1 MNILSPITQY
11 LEFGEPGLGHLF
23 QTLFIVMLG
32 TAALCFLVG
41 ELTRN
46 YSQVDKIWS
55 VMPIVYALITLAQY
69 PHSIRVW
76 LMTLLVT
83 VWGLRLSYNFYRKG
97 GYHII
102 PWKGGE
108 DYRWNVLRQNPR
120 LQGYRRIIFNLVF
133 ISFYQNL
140 LIFLFSTPLLLAAK
154 FSSFALNNLDYLASF
169 FMALF
174 ILTETIADN
183 QLFSFHQ
190 QKQRKIP
197 ANDNFKNSLKF
208 GFMVDG
214 LWKYVRHPNFISEQ
228 LIWISFYFFG
238 VAASGNWIN
247 WTLSG
252 PVLLVLLF
260 IGSTNFTESIS
271 SKKYPDYT
279 VYKQSIPKF
288 FPIKFRSN
296 NSNAYKSTI

>member
-11 LEFGEPGLGHLF
+11 LEFGEPGLVHLF
-23 QTLFIVMLG
+23 QTLFFVMLG
-32 TAALCFLVG
+32 TAALCFIVG

-55 VMPIVYALITLAQY
+55 VMPIIYALITLFQY
-69 PHSIRVW
+69 LHSSRVW
-76 LMTLLVT
+76 LMALLVT
-83 VWGLRLSYNFYRKG
+83 AWGLRLSYNFYRKG
-97 GYHII
+97 GYHVI
-102 PWKGGE
+102 PWKGEE
-108 DYRWNVLRQNPR
+108 DYRWNILRQNPR
-120 LQGYRRIIFNLVF
+120 LQGYRRIIFNLLF
-133 ISFYQNL
+133 ISLYQNL

-154 FSSFALNNLDYLASF
+154 FSSFDLNNLDYLATF

-174 ILTETIADN
+174 ILTETISDN

-190 QKQRKIP
+190 QKQHKIP
-197 ANDNFKNSLKF
+197 ANENFKSSLKF

-260 IGSTNFTESIS
+260 VGSTNFTESIS
-271 SKKYPDYT
+271 SKRYPDYS
-279 VYKQSIPKF
+279 VYKQNVPKF
-288 FPIKFRSN
+288 FPIKFKSN
-296 NSNAYKSTI
+296 SSNTRETTI